1 MTVMTI
7 NTFLSVSAVTLNGTK
22 LISLPSNLDPF
33 DSEQSD
39 QEDSE
44 NYVYDV
50 YCDDGS
56 DHGNEQVLLHDVD
69 MSYREVYDEEN
80 DSNDEDHEAN
90 QYPDEDDNH
99 SDSSGSHYG
108 DVWLDDSTLDILHD
122 FERHTLKLDSD
133 ESDYED
139 CYGGDDD

>member
-1 MTVMTI
+1 M
-7 NTFLSVSAVTLNGTK
+7 
-22 LISLPSNLDPF
+22 DPF
-33 DSEQSD
+33 DGEQSE
-39 QEDSE
+39 EDDESE

-69 MSYREVYDEEN
+69 MNYREVHDEEN

-90 QYPDEDDNH
+90 QYPDEDDTH
-99 SDSSGSHYG
+99 SDTSGSHYEDG
-108 DVWLDDSTLDILHD
+108 WLDDETRDMLND
-122 FERHTLKLDSD
+122 FEKHAITFDSAD

-139 CYGGDDD
+139 CYGGEDH